1 MSLPAAY
8 PDNFYPDQTYP
19 DTPVATTAVPNL
31 LVPRGIAPTL
41 GQESHRV
48 FVFDR
53 GGARRIFEIKDV
65 ALSRFRRRRDD
76 IGDATIFVTPKS
88 RECVSQL
95 KDIGVG
101 RHELVIF
108 RGRKRAWE
116 GPITRLNLT
125 GDRVEIAAHDICH
138 YLNRTIMRRSYDNR
152 YSKVGNK
159 VGPITRRAQV
169 ILNIELARKES
180 LSPPVNIL
188 RYLDVRTE
196 PNTTKTSRLTLAY
209 QSTVWEELDYMAAK
223 LGLDYTAY
231 GRRLIINDV
240 YYVLGRTPRLTD
252 KDFGDPLNVTI
263 YGMELCTRSAV
274 TDGEGHWAAV
284 GGIDPYYGEVELLH
298 NAYGEDV
305 ATTSVEPTAEEIA
318 ELVKAMASQ
327 AQRNLAGRY
336 PVPAVVRASENTLLD
351 PRAPVTFDMLIP
363 GIRIPVTST
372 RTVIPMSQ
380 EQKLD
385 AVVSEATEDGE
396 QVTVTLSPSPGTSPW
411 DATVDLPD
419 PEE

>member
-1 MSLPAAY
+1 MTLPAAY
-8 PDNFYPDQTYP
+8 PDHFYPDQTYP
-19 DTPVATTAVPNL
+19 DTPVAGAQAPDL
-31 LVPRGIAPTL
+31 LVPDGIAPTL
-41 GQESHRV
+41 GQESHRC
-48 FVFDR
+48 FIFDR
-53 GGARRIFEIKDV
+53 GGMRRIYEIPDISM
-65 ALSRFRRRRDD
+65 SRFRRRRDD
-76 IGDATIFVTPKS
+76 IGDATVFMTPKS
-88 RECVSQL
+88 RECINML
-95 KDIGVG
+95 RDLAVG
-101 RHELVIF
+101 RHEMVIF

-116 GPITRLNLT
+116 GPLTRVNMT
-125 GDRVEIAAHDICH
+125 GDRVEINALDICH
-138 YLNRTIMRRSYDNR
+138 YLNRTIMRASYDNR
-152 YSKVGNK
+152 YSAKKSK

-169 ILNIELARKES
+169 ILNNELARKEAIA
-180 LSPPVNIL
+180 PGVNIL

-196 PNTTKTSRLTLAY
+196 ADTTKTSRLTLAY

-240 YYVLGRTPRLTD
+240 YYVLGRTPKLSD

-284 GGIDPYYGEVELLH
+284 GGTDPFYGEVELLH
-298 NAYGEDV
+298 NNYAESIEPV
-305 ATTSVEPTAEEIA
+305 SVTPTAAEIA
-318 ELVKAMASQ
+318 ELTKAMASQ

-336 PVPAVVRASENTLLD
+336 PVPTIVRASENSLLD

-363 GIRIPVTST
+363 GIRVPVMST
-372 RTVIPMSQ
+372 RTMIPLVQ

-385 AVVSEATEDGE
+385 AVTSEATESGE

-411 DATVDLPD
+411 DSAVDLP
-419 PEE
+419 EEED

>member
-1 MSLPAAY
+1 MTLPASY

-19 DTPVATTAVPNL
+19 DTPVIGEVVPDL
-31 LVPRGIAPTL
+31 LVPSGIAPTL
-41 GQESHRV
+41 GQEQHRA

-53 GGARRIFEIKDV
+53 GGSRMIFEIPDITM
-65 ALSRFRRRRDD
+65 SRFRRRRDD
-76 IGDATIFVTPKS
+76 IGDATILVKPRR

-95 KDIGVG
+95 GGIGVG

-125 GDRVEIAAHDICH
+125 GDQVEIAAHDICH
-138 YLNRTIMRRSYDNR
+138 YLSRTIMRRSYDNR
-152 YSKVGNK
+152 YSKTNNR

-196 PNTTKTSRLTLAY
+196 TNTTKTSRLTLAY
-209 QSTVWEELDYMAAK
+209 QSSVWEELDYMAAK
-223 LGLDYTAY
+223 LGLDYTVL

-240 YYVLGRTPRLTD
+240 YYVLGRTPRLSD
-252 KDFGDPLNVTI
+252 KDFGDPLNITF

-298 NAYGEDV
+298 NSYGEDV
-305 ATTSVEPTAEEIA
+305 APTSTEPTQAEIA
-318 ELVKAMASQ
+318 QLVKAMASQ

-336 PVPAVVRASENTLLD
+336 PTPVILRASENTLLD
-351 PRAPVTFDMLIP
+351 SRAPITFDMLIP
-363 GIRIPVTST
+363 GMRIPVTST
-372 RTVIPMSQ
+372 RTLIPLTQ

-385 AVVSEATEDGE
+385 AVTAEATESGE
-396 QVTVTLSPSPGTSPW
+396 QITVTLSPSPGTSPW
-411 DATVDLPD
+411 DASVDLPEL
-419 PEE
+419 EE